1 MRRGWDRGRGGYTR
15 IIRYFLICGSGS
27 HGGDDSRMAG
37 CVSSRG
43 RERPHYLT
51 GKRACARVG
60 TANEEIQMK
69 IEGRKVYARL
79 AIGTVYYDTLNE
91 ALINA
96 SERDNSPD
104 TNDKVVKIMVK
115 LDTEPGVDN
124 SEYLV
129 LIRRVGGW
137 SESPIVMTTNN
148 SEL

>member
-1 MRRGWDRGRGGYTR
+1 
-15 IIRYFLICGSGS
+15 
-27 HGGDDSRMAG
+27 
-37 CVSSRG
+37 
-43 RERPHYLT
+43 
-51 GKRACARVG
+51 
-60 TANEEIQMK
+60 MK